1 MASFFCS
8 TRFLLLLLVLSAIP
22 VAIII
27 SLESATPSSHYYQF
41 HSTGWFR
48 ESSKWDEVKRRFI
61 VSFTD
66 GGGLGVVHVP
76 DDHNPNDNV
85 VLEEIPVVKNTD
97 AVGNGTCGLFID
109 RPRNRV
115 VVAIADVFGNTYSA
129 VAAYDMDSWKRLFFT
144 QLSSSA
150 DGKSFAD
157 DVAVDAEGNA
167 YVTDAKGTQIWKVG
181 VDGELLSVIRSPLFH
196 AKEWYKDI
204 VTLNGIAYHPN
215 GYLLVSHTMTG
226 NLFRVEIKNNNK
238 VTVVKV
244 DGSLSIADGME
255 LLAGGTKLVV
265 AGANGVKLV
274 ESKDDW
280 ATASVIGRSPV
291 LKHRIATAALVKDG
305 KVYINHALGMGYPN
319 KKHVLLQATFSSS

>member
-8 TRFLLLLLVLSAIP
+8 TKFFLLLVLLSAIP

-27 SLESATPSSHYYQF
+27 SLESATPITHYYQF
-41 HSTGWFR
+41 HSNGWFR
-48 ESSKWDEVKRRFI
+48 ESSKWDDVKRRFI

-76 DDHNPNDNV
+76 DDHNPNV
-85 VLEEIPVVKNTD
+85 VLKEIPVVKNTD
-97 AVGNGTCGLFID
+97 AVGNGTCGVFID

-150 DGKSFAD
+150 ADGKSFAD
-157 DVAVDAEGNA
+157 DVTVDTEGNA

-196 AKEWYKDI
+196 AKEWYKDL
-204 VTLNGIAYHPN
+204 VTLNGIVYHPN
-215 GYLLVSHTMTG
+215 GYLLVSHTITG
-226 NLFRVEIKNNNK
+226 SLFKVEIKNDNK

-255 LLAGGTKLVV
+255 ILSPTKLVV

-280 ATASVIGRSPV
+280 VTASVIGRSPV
-291 LKHRIATAALVKDG
+291 LKHRMATAALVKDG

-319 KKHVLLQATFSSS
+319 KKHVFLQAAFS